1 MNALVTRKK
10 VKPSCSAVTLAR
22 TGAVLAMTAWYAT
35 QTLHA
40 LPIAHAQGV
49 LPGET
54 VSTNPKTRTTTV
66 TASVKDSTNPTV
78 PVLVSPENG
87 SLLSTNLVTFIWKE
101 STDDAGIAKY
111 QLIVDGSVWLDN
123 VGPGAET
130 ETDYTLTASSG
141 SLTLVPKKTLGD
153 GNHTWKVKAFDTNG
167 NTSESATWSF
177 TVDTTAPVITISA
190 IDGTSVSITSKD
202 TTTIPTTAISVP
214 KNEPELKGSTDGGI
228 TVKLIL
234 TVPGRPT
241 YTAQTTSNGSGAF
254 SFVLPILPSG
264 VVITAQLQA
273 VDAAGNT
280 GVLDNLLF
288 LIPPA
293 KIPAIIPIIP
303 GLIPTPTPGII
314 PLPTPTPAPGLPLE
328 EVRPIFREKVEEILS
343 RTVFPAPGQVQFI
356 EKTYVRPISNF
367 LFGLILP
374 SAHLA
379 VAIWLSEYAVIKL
392 SPLRVGRLMRAGGLT
407 LLPPPPE
414 EHQGLV
420 FDARSGKPV
429 PYAVLEI
436 YRLSQETS
444 QPGKRV
450 AELVTNAFGRYPAIR
465 LPAAARYALI
475 VKQRY
480 QEFRAELGPLY
491 EKKEGYFWGQSLDDK
506 TLPKVEEDG
515 VTAVEIRLK
524 VPTLLKKEYENTET
538 GWRKYL
544 KTLTTHPSALSTP
557 SFAWIGASVF
567 LTILAFW
574 AFTPWNIGMAIF
586 YWIGTARHFIYK
598 QPILVH
604 KI

>member
-1 MNALVTRKK
+1 VR
-10 VKPSCSAVTLAR
+10 
-22 TGAVLAMTAWYAT
+22 
-35 QTLHA
+35 
-40 LPIAHAQGV
+40 AQGI

-54 VSTNPKTRTTTV
+54 VSTNPKIRTTTV
-66 TASVKDSTNPTV
+66 TASVKDSTNPTI

-130 ETDYTLTASSG
+130 ETDYTLTVSSG

-153 GNHTWKVKAFDTNG
+153 GSHTWKVKAFDANG

-202 TTTIPTTAISVP
+202 TSSIPATAISVP

-241 YTAQTTSNGSGAF
+241 YSTQTTSDGTGAF
-254 SFVLPILPSG
+254 SFTLPILPTG

-273 VDAAGNT
+273 VDAVGNT

-288 LIPPA
+288 IIPPT
-293 KIPAIIPIIP
+293 KIPIINP
-303 GLIPTPTPGII
+303 GLIPTATPGII
-314 PLPTPTPAPGLPLE
+314 PLPTPTATPGLPLE
-328 EVRPIFREKVEEILS
+328 EVRPIFREKVEEIFS
-343 RTVFPAPGQVQFI
+343 RTVFPAPGQVQFL

-367 LFGLILP
+367 LFGFILP
-374 SAHLA
+374 TAHLA
-379 VAIWLSEYAVIKL
+379 VAIWRSGYTVVKL
-392 SPLRVGRLMRAGGLT
+392 SPLRLSRLVRASGLT

-414 EHQGLV
+414 EQQGLV
-420 FDARSGKPV
+420 FDAKSGRPV

-450 AELVTNAFGRYPAIR
+450 AELITNAFGRFPAIR
-465 LPAAARYALI
+465 LPASARYALI
-475 VKQRY
+475 LRHRY
-480 QEFRAELGPLY
+480 QEFRAELSPAY
-491 EKKEGYFWGQSLDDK
+491 ENKEGYYWGQTLDNQ
-506 TLPKVEEDG
+506 TLPQQKEDG
-515 VTAVEIRLK
+515 SATLEMKVK
-524 VPTLLKKEYENTET
+524 VPTLIKPEYEQRES
-538 GWRKYL
+538 GWKAQL
-544 KTLTTHPSALSTP
+544 KTLTTRPSAVSTP
-557 SFAWIGASVF
+557 SLAWIGSSIF
-567 LTILAFW
+567 LTLLALW

-586 YWIGTARHFIYK
+586 YWIGTARHFFFK
-598 QPILVH
+598 QPILIH